1 MRKLLILI
9 LGFLIPLIARSQTAD
24 STRFSFR
31 EFKIAPRVGISYQKN
46 LFTELGVSFNEYSV
60 GFSKNGKYSNFG
72 MGLFGGYISSEI
84 LIRTDKT
91 IIGPKIGF
99 EFAGVGA
106 TAGGAYGVEFT
117 YFSDFDNRSFAVTPK
132 AGIPLGIFEI
142 YYGYSFF
149 SNKDLKNYIGN
160 HRFSISMN
168 INRLYWRKQSEMMK
182 DYNDYME
189 TQK

>member
-1 MRKLLILI
+1 MRKFLILI
-9 LGFLIPLIARSQTAD
+9 FGLIIPLIANCQTAD

-31 EFKIAPRVGISYQKN
+31 EFKIVPRVGISFQKN
-46 LFTELGVSFNEYSV
+46 LFTELGLSFNEYSV
-60 GFSKNGKYSNFG
+60 GFRKNGKYSDFG

-99 EFAGVGA
+99 EFAGIGA
-106 TAGGAYGVEFT
+106 TAGGAYGLEFT
-117 YFSDFDNRSFAVTPK
+117 YFSDFDNSSFAVTPK

-142 YYGYSFF
+142 FYGYSFF
-149 SNKDLKNYIGN
+149 SNKDLNKYIGN
-160 HRFSISMN
+160 HRFGISIN
-168 INRLYWRKQSEMMK
+168 INRLYWKKQTEMMK
-182 DYNDYME
+182 EYRDYIE

>member
-1 MRKLLILI
+1 MRKLFIL
-9 LGFLIPLIARSQTAD
+9 LSGFIIPLIASSQTAD
-24 STRFSFR
+24 STRFSFK
-31 EFKIAPRVGISYQKN
+31 EFKVAPRVGISYQKN
-46 LFTELGVSFNEYSV
+46 LFTEFGISFNEYSV
-60 GFSKNGKYSNFG
+60 GFSKTGKYSNFG

-99 EFAGVGA
+99 EFAGIGA
-106 TAGGAYGVEFT
+106 TAGGAYGIEFT
-117 YFSDFDNRSFAVTPK
+117 YFSDFDKSSFAVTPK
-132 AGIPLGIFEI
+132 AGIPLGILEI

-160 HRFSISMN
+160 HRFGISMN
-168 INRLYWRKQSEMMK
+168 INRLYWKKQAAMMK
-182 DYNDYME
+182 EYRDYMG